1 MNELSE
7 SISGVPL
14 VGTSLFNGLA
24 CCPSFPATQWCDSI
38 CYWSVRDTAK
48 VEKVNPISP
57 GGKLLCRIIDLR
69 LPPRVLMLHLKQ
81 SM

>member
-38 CYWSVRDTAK
+38 CTGVYVIPLKSKRSIQFRL
-48 VEKVNPISP
+48 VENYYVA
-57 GGKLLCRIIDLR
+57 
-69 LPPRVLMLHLKQ
+69 
-81 SM
+81 